1 MELQEL
7 KSELKQLAQE
17 TNLTKEQR
25 ERVCEI
31 ARELGVTL
39 DLKRN
44 CKNCYNDAVVLLY
57 REVQSKLAQGGA
69 TDDERRYILRPDV
82 DVFFGGVRVN
92 AATLTDEL
100 AERLIARGLERKLF
114 IKCA

>member
-1 MELQEL
+1 MKLQEL

-17 TNLTKEQR
+17 TNLTKDQR
-25 ERVCEI
+25 ERVRAI
-31 ARELGVTL
+31 ADELGATL

-44 CKNCYNDAVVLLY
+44 CKNCYSDAVVLLY
-57 REVQSKLAQGGA
+57 REVQSKLAQGAA

-82 DVFFGGVRVN
+82 DVFFGNVRVN
-92 AATLTDEL
+92 SATLTDEL

>member
-25 ERVCEI
+25 ERVCAI
-31 ARELGVTL
+31 AHELGVNL

-57 REVQSKLAQGGA
+57 REVQSKLMQDA
-69 TDDERRYILRPDV
+69 TTGDEQRYVLRPDV
-82 DVFFGGVRVN
+82 DVFFGSVRVN

>member
-1 MELQEL
+1 MELQEI

-25 ERVCEI
+25 ERVRVI
-31 ARELGVTL
+31 ADELGVTL

-44 CKNCYNDAVVLLY
+44 CKNCYSDAVILLY
-57 REVQSKLAQGGA
+57 REVQSKLAQD
-69 TDDERRYILRPDV
+69 TTTSDERQYILRPDV
-82 DVFFGGVRVN
+82 DVFFGDVRVN